1 MTYCLTFLSTGF
13 NFFFYSSL
21 IGGNGETCKTKG
33 LDTTA
38 NDFERGATDVFTN
51 LGDACKATAFKNG
64 ISKVV
69 VEHSSTDAWCFKDT
83 VIELDNGEKYKFVNP
98 EKNRK
103 GKPNQSDWLENEK
116 REGKPEKL
124 SNGR

>member
-1 MTYCLTFLSTGF
+1 M
-13 NFFFYSSL
+13 
-21 IGGNGETCKTKG
+21 
-33 LDTTA
+33 
-38 NDFERGATDVFTN
+38 FTN

-124 SNGR
+124 SNGK